1 MAEHLNPDPE
11 AQAHALDVA
20 ALAIPGG
27 VRPVVW
33 LAPSAG
39 DALSPRLARRLLHE
53 YTHHGDLIVDVD
65 DDVALAAA
73 AAETGRRH
81 HALGGTHRLAA
92 LGDAAGYVDLV
103 LLRWP
108 RPEATNPR
116 WLLTACRTLLRSD
129 STVLVVAVSV
139 PAQHRI
145 AHLTALTGAAL
156 AVGLRYLHHVAIVDP
171 AADHAARSDID
182 CDGTSSRSGHT
193 TGHAAAGRHTV
204 APHTDLLIFT
214 SEDVR
219 HD

>member
-1 MAEHLNPDPE
+1 MATTEL
-11 AQAHALDVA
+11 LD
-20 ALAIPGG
+20 
-27 VRPVVW
+27 
-33 LAPSAG
+33 
-39 DALSPRLARRLLHE
+39 LARP
-53 YTHHGDLIVDVD
+53 
-65 DDVALAAA
+65 AAA
-73 AAETGRRH
+73 AAAVDTGRRH
-81 HALGGTHRLAA
+81 HALGGAHRLAA
-92 LGDAAGYVDLV
+92 LGDAVGCVDLV

-116 WLLTACRTLLRSD
+116 WLLTACRTLLHDRG
-129 STVLVVAVSV
+129 VFVVAVSI